1 MLEKRDVRAT
11 KAITRRRMLSLS
23 AAAIFAPMIAR
34 AQTGDWPNRL
44 IRIIVPFGTG
54 GGTDITMRLL
64 APKMSELLGQTI
76 IVENRP
82 GAGSTI
88 GTDYVAK
95 QPPDG
100 YTLVLASLSS
110 TGIAAT
116 LYPNLPYDPV
126 KDLVAIAPT
135 VYIPIGLSV
144 TTKDLNVR
152 TVAEFIA
159 ALKAAPDKFSY
170 GSAGIGTTGH
180 LASAT
185 FLQRTGTQAVHV
197 PFRSPSEVFKSLIS
211 GEIQF
216 NSDIPSIMA
225 PYHRAGQVRML
236 FVATEQ
242 RSPALPDVP
251 TAAEVGLKDYKA
263 YSWYGLFAPAG
274 TRAAVIERLASVT
287 EQALKDAT
295 IAARLEELGTPAML
309 GYTPNRFAQ
318 FVRDEIVLWG
328 PMVKASGA
336 RVE

>member
-1 MLEKRDVRAT
+1 MPENGNIRMT
-11 KAITRRRMLSLS
+11 KTITRRRMLSLS
-23 AAAIFAPMIAR
+23 AAAILAPAIAR

-100 YTLVLASLSS
+100 YTFVLASLSS

-144 TTKDLNVR
+144 TTRGLNVK

-159 ALKAAPDKFSY
+159 ALKAAPGKFSY
-170 GSAGIGTTGH
+170 GSAGTGTTGH

-185 FLQRTGTQAVHV
+185 FLQRTGTQGTHV
-197 PFRSPSEVFKSLIS
+197 AYRSPSEVYRALIA
-211 GEIQF
+211 GEVQF

-225 PYHRAGQVRML
+225 TFHRAGQVRTL

-251 TAAEVGLKDYKA
+251 TAAEVGLTDYKA
-263 YSWYGLFAPAG
+263 YSWYGLFAPVGAR
-274 TRAAVIERLASVT
+274 TAVIERLASVT
-287 EQALKDAT
+287 EQALKDPV
-295 IAARLEELGTPAML
+295 IKSRLEEMGTPPML

-318 FVRDEIVLWG
+318 FVKDEVVLWG